1 MPPSDPAPAPTERLH
16 ALDAVR
22 GFALLGGL
30 VFHAA
35 LAFLPGPQAWLVMDP
50 SRSLAISLLAF
61 VLHMFRMVVFFL
73 IAGFFARLLLERL
86 GTGAFIRHRLK
97 RIALPLAVFW
107 LPVIAGIVAVMAW
120 SWNLANP
127 GVPPPPPPAGQFPAF
142 PLTHL
147 WFLYALLLL
156 YAAALMLRALVR
168 AIDRGGRLRAGI
180 DRLVALAAGTPAAPF
195 LLALPVTAALAS
207 QRAWPMWFGIPTPDQ
222 SLVPNL
228 PAAVGYSMA
237 FALGWLIHRQVT
249 LLQRWAAHWPAAIGI
264 ALIATVAA
272 LAILGPADIT
282 RLPSEDASRYA
293 YYFAYAVGAWAW
305 TIGGIGLALRTM
317 AGESRVRR
325 YIADASYWV
334 YIVHLPIVLA
344 LQVAFAQSSLHWI
357 VTFPAILGG
366 ALLIAFASYHVL
378 VRRSFLGV
386 LLNGRRYRKGAPAAA
401 GRSVREGAAP

>member
-1 MPPSDPAPAPTERLH
+1 MPPSDPASTPERLH

-35 LAFLPGPQAWLVMDP
+35 LAFIPGPQVWLVMDP
-50 SRSLAISLLAF
+50 SRSLAIALLAF

-97 RIALPLAVFW
+97 RIALPLLVFW
-107 LPVIAGIVAVMAW
+107 LPVIASIVAVMAW
-120 SWNLANP
+120 SWNMTNP
-127 GVPPPPPPAGQFPAF
+127 GVAPPPPPEGEFPAF

-147 WFLYALLLL
+147 WFLYALLWL
-156 YAAALMLRALVR
+156 YAAALALRGIVH

-180 DRLVALAAGTPAAPF
+180 DRLTALAVGTPAAPF
-195 LLALPVTAALAS
+195 LLALPLTAGLVG
-207 QRAWPMWFGIPTPDQ
+207 QEAWPMWFGIPTPDQ

-228 PAAVGYSMA
+228 AAAVGYSMA
-237 FALGWLIHRQVT
+237 FALGWLLHRQIK
-249 LLQRWAAHWPAAIGI
+249 LLQRWAAHWPVAI
-264 ALIATVAA
+264 AVAVAATVAA
-272 LAILGPADIT
+272 LAILGPAETI
-282 RLPSEDASRYA
+282 RVPSEDKASIL

-317 AGESRVRR
+317 ATESRARR

-334 YIVHLPIVLA
+334 YIVHLPIVMALQTALSGVPLPPGIKFPLLLA
-344 LQVAFAQSSLHWI
+344 L
-357 VTFPAILGG
+357 TFGLCFG
-366 ALLIAFASYHVL
+366 SYHLL
-378 VRRSFLGV
+378 VRRSFIGQW
-386 LLNGRRYRKGAPAAA
+386 LNGRRYRRGTAPSEAAA
-401 GRSVREGAAP
+401 AQA